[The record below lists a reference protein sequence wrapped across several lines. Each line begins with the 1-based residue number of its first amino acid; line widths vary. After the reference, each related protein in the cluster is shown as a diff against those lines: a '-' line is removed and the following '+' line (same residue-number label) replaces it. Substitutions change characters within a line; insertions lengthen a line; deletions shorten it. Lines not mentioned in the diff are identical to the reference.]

1 MSHPLGSSLSPD
13 PAWVWALDE
22 AAIRDDGGAA
32 GLAAAVGDQQAQQHP
47 YVPPTAA
54 YERVLWEATRA
65 AEFSS
70 SAAPV
75 NVAASAGW
83 ILSRAADTPPVFI
96 AHTMLAAVWLLR
108 QSLPDGA
115 VTPSAWAQLAQA
127 ASATA
132 LSTSPRAGRTK
143 RTRPSSTAAA
153 SASHDDDDVSSGID
167 GGAPLPHKHA
177 NDGRSRNTPP
187 TPPTVTTVTTVTNH
201 NRRIERQR
209 EVKRLKTAQTRRDT
223 LGLTEPGP
231 SAPAAE
237 HAAHRSISPA
247 DEPTVA
253 WIIKQPA
260 GPHDFFSTARLPY
273 ATANT
278 MLQHARAIG
287 NPTAKVHA
295 AYFVQNW
302 RRSGSPLLLQS
313 DSPMLHPT
321 ASTPALVHHTF
332 RRTWDAITFTEA
344 VTATAGVVYRWA
356 MALLGRMY
364 QRKIDQLKAAA
375 SATSHDARDRK
386 LRTQAKKE
394 IWDAETPPCTWAAYN
409 ARLKRSRRWYEA
421 AETLGWGVLVLIPS
435 DTITPHWVEQTLRA
449 GEWNIWLQLVQRVNS
464 AAVAASHDFDAWLGP
479 PGIEHGSLEGASTL
493 TIEAGLPHRITE
505 IPDSDG
511 EGDAASLDGSSDDEH
526 DKDGHS
532 EHSITSDPSLASAA
546 EGTHPVPIRLH
557 ALDLRQLFQPHDTQA

>member
-1 MSHPLGSSLSPD
+1 MSHPAASSLSPD

-22 AAIRDDGGAA
+22 AAIRNDGGAA
-32 GLAAAVGDQQAQQHP
+32 GLAAAVDAQQAQQHP
-47 YVPPTAA
+47 YVPPTVA
-54 YERVLWEATRA
+54 YERVLWEATRT
-65 AEFSS
+65 AESS
-70 SAAPV
+70 SSSPAPV

-83 ILSRAADTPPVFI
+83 ILPRAADTPPVFI
-96 AHTMLAAVWLLR
+96 AYTMLAAVWLLR
-108 QSLPDGA
+108 QSLPNGA

-132 LSTSPRAGRTK
+132 KSPSPKPGRTK
-143 RTRPSSTAAA
+143 RTRASSTAAA
-153 SASHDDDDVSSGID
+153 TSASHDGDDVSSSVEE
-167 GGAPLPHKHA
+167 GAPLPHQHA
-177 NDGRSRNTPP
+177 SDGRSRNN

-209 EVKRLKTAQTRRDT
+209 EAKRLKTAQTRRDT

-302 RRSGSPLLLQS
+302 RRSGSHLLLQS
-313 DSPMLHPT
+313 DASPMLHPP
-321 ASTPALVHHTF
+321 ASPSALVHHTF
-332 RRTWDAITFTEA
+332 RRTWDAIAFSEA

-394 IWDAETPPCTWAAYN
+394 IWDAKAPPCTWAAYN

-421 AETLGWGVLVLIPS
+421 AETLGWGVLVLTPS
-435 DTITPHWVEQTLRA
+435 DTITPH
-449 GEWNIWLQLVQRVNS
+449 
-464 AAVAASHDFDAWLGP
+464 
-479 PGIEHGSLEGASTL
+479 
-493 TIEAGLPHRITE
+493 
-505 IPDSDG
+505 
-511 EGDAASLDGSSDDEH
+511 
-526 DKDGHS
+526 
-532 EHSITSDPSLASAA
+532 
-546 EGTHPVPIRLH
+546 
-557 ALDLRQLFQPHDTQA
+557 

>member
-1 MSHPLGSSLSPD
+1 
-13 PAWVWALDE
+13 
-22 AAIRDDGGAA
+22 
-32 GLAAAVGDQQAQQHP
+32 
-47 YVPPTAA
+47 
-54 YERVLWEATRA
+54 
-65 AEFSS
+65 
-70 SAAPV
+70 
-75 NVAASAGW
+75 
-83 ILSRAADTPPVFI
+83 
-96 AHTMLAAVWLLR
+96 MLAAVWLLR

-132 LSTSPRAGRTK
+132 LSPSPKPGRTK
-143 RTRPSSTAAA
+143 RTRASSTAAAA
-153 SASHDDDDVSSGID
+153 SASHNDDDVGSSVEEGP
-167 GGAPLPHKHA
+167 PLPPQHA
-177 NDGRSRNTPP
+177 SNRRSRNN
-187 TPPTVTTVTTVTNH
+187 TPPTVTTLTNH
-201 NRRIERQR
+201 NRRIDRQR
-209 EVKRLKTAQTRRDT
+209 EAKRLKTAQTRRHT

-313 DSPMLHPT
+313 DASPMLHPP
-321 ASTPALVHHTF
+321 ASPSALVHYTF

-356 MALLGRMY
+356 MALLGRTY

-375 SATSHDARDRK
+375 SATSHDARHRK

-394 IWDAETPPCTWAAYN
+394 IWDAEAPPCT
-409 ARLKRSRRWYEA
+409 
-421 AETLGWGVLVLIPS
+421 
-435 DTITPHWVEQTLRA
+435 
-449 GEWNIWLQLVQRVNS
+449 
-464 AAVAASHDFDAWLGP
+464 
-479 PGIEHGSLEGASTL
+479 
-493 TIEAGLPHRITE
+493 
-505 IPDSDG
+505 
-511 EGDAASLDGSSDDEH
+511 
-526 DKDGHS
+526 
-532 EHSITSDPSLASAA
+532 
-546 EGTHPVPIRLH
+546 
-557 ALDLRQLFQPHDTQA
+557 

>member
-1 MSHPLGSSLSPD
+1 MPYHPPSPYMSHPAAPSLSPE
-13 PAWVWALDE
+13 PAWVWTLDE

-32 GLAAAVGDQQAQQHP
+32 GLAAAVDAQQAQQYA
-47 YVPPTAA
+47 YVPPTVA
-54 YERVLWEATRA
+54 YERALWEATRA
-65 AEFSS
+65 AESSS

-75 NVAASAGW
+75 HVAASAGW
-83 ILSRAADTPPVFI
+83 ILPRAADTPPVFI

-132 LSTSPRAGRTK
+132 LSPSPKAGPTK
-143 RTRPSSTAAA
+143 RTRASSTAAAA
-153 SASHDDDDVSSGID
+153 SASHDDDDVSSSVEQ
-167 GGAPLPHKHA
+167 GAPLPHQHR
-177 NDGRSRNTPP
+177 RSRSNTPP
-187 TPPTVTTVTTVTNH
+187 TVTTVTNH

-209 EVKRLKTAQTRRDT
+209 EAKRLKTAQTRRNT

-260 GPHDFFSTARLPY
+260 GPHDFFSTSRLPY

-278 MLQHARAIG
+278 MLQRARAIG
-287 NPTAKVHA
+287 NRTAKVHA

-313 DSPMLHPT
+313 DSPMLQPP

-364 QRKIDQLKAAA
+364 QHKIDQLKAAA

-386 LRTQAKKE
+386 VRTQAKKE
-394 IWDAETPPCTWAAYN
+394 IWDAEAPPCTWAAYN
-409 ARLKRSRRWYEA
+409 ARLKRARRWYEA

-435 DTITPHWVEQTLRA
+435 DTITPYWVEQTLRA
-449 GEWNIWLQLVQRVNS
+449 GEWNIWLQLVQRVNP

-493 TIEAGLPHRITE
+493 TIEAGLPYRITE
-505 IPDSDG
+505 VPDSEG
-511 EGDAASLDGSSDDEH
+511 ESDAATLDGSSEDEH
-526 DKDGHS
+526 DGDGEDGHS
-532 EHSITSDPSLASAA
+532 EHSTTRDSPLAS
-546 EGTHPVPIRLH
+546 